1 MARGAGEEGTEGR
14 LTAVSARNPLSRLV
28 RVLPGEGPGLAWAS
42 ASFFF
47 LLGGYYI
54 IRPLREEMGVSSG
67 GGFALNWLFVGTLA
81 GTFLVTPLFGT
92 LVSRVPRRVFVPA
105 VYHTLAASF
114 VLFYVALSVLSGP
127 QRLATARFFFI
138 FVSTFNLLI
147 VSVFWGFLADLF
159 RSEQAKRLFGAIGLG
174 GTLGAI
180 GGGAITA
187 LLAKRLGPVPLLLV
201 AAALFEAAVFCMA
214 RLAKVYRVDEAA
226 PEDGAGPAT
235 AGGVPPGSGPLS
247 GLSLFAKSGYLLG
260 IAAFLLLF
268 TVGSTFL
275 YLAQARIVRASF
287 TDAGSRTAFF
297 AKADLAVNV
306 LTALTQLFLTGRIL
320 PAVGLGPALA
330 FLPVVSA
337 AGFFALGA
345 SPTAATLFVVQVLRR
360 AAEFALVKPAREAL
374 FTVVSREEKYSAKSF
389 IDTFVYRS
397 GDAIGA
403 LADRLVALLGLG
415 PAGFAWAFLPVAALW
430 TWNALSLGSR
440 QRALARSEAPPGG
453 VPAAP

>member
-1 MARGAGEEGTEGR
+1 
-14 LTAVSARNPLSRLV
+14 VSARSVLSRFV
-28 RVLPGEGPGLAWAS
+28 RVEPGEGRGLLWAA

-54 IRPLREEMGVSSG
+54 IRPLREEMGASSG
-67 GGFALNWLFVGTLA
+67 GGFALNWLFLGTLA
-81 GTFLVTPLFGT
+81 GTFLVTPVFGA
-92 LVSRVPRRVFVPA
+92 LVSKFPRRVFVPA
-105 VYHTLAASF
+105 VYHALAASF
-114 VLFYVALSVLSGP
+114 VVFYVALSALSGP
-127 QRLATARFFFI
+127 QRLATARFFFV

-174 GTLGAI
+174 GTLGGIA
-180 GGGAITA
+180 GGVITA
-187 LLAKRLGPVPLLLV
+187 GLAKTLGPVPLLLV
-201 AAALFEAAVFCMA
+201 AAGLFEVAVLCMG
-214 RLAKVYRVDEAA
+214 RLAHAYRVDEAPRA
-226 PEDGAGPAT
+226 DEAVPT
-235 AGGVPPGSGPLS
+235 AAEPRQAASSGGVPPGTGALS
-247 GLSLFAKSGYLLG
+247 GLRLFLGSRYLLG

-275 YLAQARIVRASF
+275 YLAQARIVRATF
-287 TDAGSRTAFF
+287 ADAGSRTAFF

-306 LTALTQLFLTGRIL
+306 LTAVTQLFFTGRLL
-320 PAVGLGPALA
+320 PALGLGPALA
-330 FLPVVSA
+330 FLPLVT
-337 AGFFALGA
+337 AGGFVALGA
-345 SPTAATLFVVQVLRR
+345 SPTAGTLFVVQVLRR

-397 GDAIGA
+397 GDALGA

-430 TWNALSLGSR
+430 TWNALTLGSR
-440 QRALARSEAPPGG
+440 QRALARVREAPAGA
-453 VPAAP
+453 VPVS